1 MIKPKFVKREREI
14 LDDYP
19 ELKAE
24 KQRLKEMYINN
35 FDSMPTDA
43 YIKAAT
49 ELNER
54 LKEIGAPSVGL
65 ALKW

>member
-1 MIKPKFVKREREI
+1 MIRPKFVKQELEI
-14 LDDYP
+14 LDGYP

-24 KQRLKEMYINN
+24 KQRLREMYINN
-35 FDSMPTDA
+35 IESMPTEA

-54 LKEIGAPSVGL
+54 LKGIGAPSVGL